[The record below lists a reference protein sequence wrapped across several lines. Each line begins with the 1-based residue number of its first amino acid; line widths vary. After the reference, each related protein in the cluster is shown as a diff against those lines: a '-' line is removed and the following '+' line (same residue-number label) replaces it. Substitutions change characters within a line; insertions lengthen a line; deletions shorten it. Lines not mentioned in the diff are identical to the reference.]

1 MSEQANC
8 GPVSCLP
15 GPGYRPR
22 SEAVEVSRTGGG
34 GTLVADELGQTGF
47 NGDYGYRK

>member
-1 MSEQANC
+1 MSQQANS
-8 GPVSCLP
+8 GPVPCLP

-34 GTLVADELGQTGF
+34 GTLVADELRQAGF
-47 NGDYGYRK
+47 NGDYCHRK